1 MRVLQLG
8 KYYEPH
14 VGGIETHL
22 GLLANGLTARGVEL
36 EVLVHGSGTKTVHE
50 TVRGIPITRVG
61 TLGRILSTDLSP
73 SLVTELCRPYDVLHL
88 HTPHP
93 MAMFAYLAA
102 RKPHHVLVIT
112 HHSDVVRQVRMRSV
126 LQPLFRA
133 VMARADAIIATS
145 QRYVESSEELRPYRS
160 RVRVIPYGI
169 NLEQFS
175 PSLKQLRSARDL
187 RTKYGERIVL
197 ATGRLIYYKGFEVLL
212 DAMKTVR
219 AHLLLIGD
227 GPLRSALEVRAR
239 RNRISERVTFVGAVP
254 NEDMG
259 RYYGAADVFAFPSIA
274 RSEAFGIVQIEAL
287 ATALPVVNTSLPS
300 GVPDVSVH
308 DVTGVTVAPNDAHA
322 LGRALSLLLDD
333 AELARRLGA
342 SGRQRALERFTAD
355 RMVDETLATYCELR
369 AANSVAAVRVGSG

>member
-197 ATGRLIYYKGFEVLL
+197 ATGRLIYYKGFETLL
-212 DAMKTVR
+212 ESMTEVDG
-219 AHLLLIGD
+219 HLVLIGD
-227 GPLRSALEVRAR
+227 GPLGSALRSKAQMLGIE
-239 RNRISERVTFVGAVP
+239 SRVTFAGEIHQSEIP
-254 NEDMG
+254 SWY
-259 RYYGAADVFAFPSIA
+259 RAADVFVLSSIA
-274 RSEAFGIVQIEAL
+274 RSEAFGIVQLEAM
-287 ATALPVVNTSLPS
+287 AAGLPVVNTQLDS
-300 GVPDVSVH
+300 GVPFVSI
-308 DVTGVTVAPNDAHA
+308 DGQTGFTVPPLDPRSLARAINALLADRELRER
-322 LGRALSLLLDD
+322 LGR
-333 AELARRLGA
+333 
-342 SGRQRALERFTAD
+342 RAKERVNQLFTKA
-355 RMVDETLATYCELR
+355 RMVDQLR
-369 AANSVAAVRVGSG
+369 AIYRGVLSSASPPEIVTAA